1 MLIPVVLR
9 KKRDDWTTH
18 KLSRNVGVE
27 VTPSENL
34 ATVPRANDLMV
45 ARSVGCVALLASTSS
60 GFLRTKVATNP
71 GVLRL

>member
-34 ATVPRANDLMV
+34 ATVPRANDKNEW
-45 ARSVGCVALLASTSS
+45 AYSVMPHNIIKTPSELA
-60 GFLRTKVATNP
+60 
-71 GVLRL
+71 